1 MDVHTPPTNPNLK
14 RPRRTLNRLA
24 AAFLALGIGGLAQ
37 TAFNKGS
44 LWDGALLYLLSII
57 IFVLSTGRDRDRQ
70 KPVML
75 PPYRG
80 LFMSLG
86 LSAGWRLQA
95 GVWLLAASVATSFG
109 GWFFFDDADRLAL
122 AWQLYGVSLA
132 LFLVGVLFLTS
143 RYAGEQ
149 VGRWA
154 GVKKQVFSLSH
165 FLTFS
170 PAHLLVGIL
179 LLALALRLWNLGE
192 LPFGVWY
199 DEAEAGLQARR
210 WLAEA
215 TYKPAFYAPINISGL
230 LIFLYSLGLRFISD
244 SVFGLRLVSAFFGVG
259 GVLVAYL
266 FGRELEAGGKVGRW
280 AGEKKQVSSPAH
292 LHTGSPAHRHLF
304 PLTLAFFVAVMR
316 WDINFSRIA
325 MTGVDTPFFE
335 FLTLFFLTRL
345 LRRGGLRNA
354 AFAGLTLGFGLS
366 FYTAF
371 RLFVLALGVFA
382 ALGAIIWP
390 QWWQKRKSGAW
401 WGKLLARGLLLALA
415 VWIAL
420 MPVAQFAVRHPDA
433 YWLRVSTTSI
443 TTRRDDPNLGRALR
457 TSAFKHLAM
466 FHIAGDKNGRHNLPG
481 QPMLDPVMGV
491 LMMLGLGVALANIK
505 KPANLFFLILLPV
518 SLLGG
523 ILSLDFEA
531 PQSLRSIAVIPAVA
545 YFAAL
550 PIQRIGDEVR
560 RLKLSSFIL
569 HPSSFALFI
578 LLPSAFI
585 LFLNARLYFGQQA
598 NDFAVWNAFSTAESI
613 SGRKMAELGPGYD
626 FYLSPFL
633 ANHPSVKFLSPDI
646 PNHTVLSLPNALP
659 VHSNAA
665 RPATIFIHPDDGRVY
680 EDAQRLYP
688 GAAFETAAIRP
699 NEPPTVHIVTLTQA
713 DIASVQGV
721 DLRYWAGSKIHP
733 EQVPI
738 RGLRVSNISVDWASS
753 PIEPPFTAEWEGILY
768 AGQYGAYQFILDTP
782 GEAILELDGTEVFS
796 GTGQQLANLEL
807 ARGNHTLHLLAT
819 ARNAQGQLQLRW
831 QPPGQ
836 AEEVIPARAFYH
848 NPVTNN
854 GLLGKYYPNPNWQEP
869 PAFTQIDALLDIYFH
884 LTPLPRPYSV
894 EWVGQLEAPVAGL
907 YNLTLRAVS
916 GAQLFLDGNP
926 LLTTI
931 APNQS
936 VETAVSLLAGLHN
949 IKVRFLDAQDR
960 SRIHLYWIPPGG
972 VFEAIPGKYLWPPMG
987 AAWQPD
993 AVAAPS
999 PPKFEVRPLSL
1010 RHLATLSDGLIE
1022 PRDIAVD
1029 LRGRVYVAD
1038 TGLRGVAVFSDSQK
1052 VDVWTETL
1060 DGPFEEPL
1068 ALVVDQDDFVWALD
1082 STRQWVYRFDSDG
1095 NPVDKLGGPEATFYH
1110 PRGLALLNRPG
1121 GGQMLAV
1128 VNTGVGQLNL
1138 YALDGASLGVV
1149 GSFGDGPGQLNE
1161 PVDLIQ
1167 DEFGFYYI
1175 TEGYNVK
1182 RWQRLDAYGKFLAS
1196 WGAPDAP
1203 AAFDGMHLA
1212 WAPDG
1217 SVLMTNSLAGQL
1229 RRYSPVDGTLL
1240 DSWPAV
1246 DSLRFQQPV
1255 GIFMDAARKQL
1266 FVTDVGTGE
1275 VYLFGVDAG
1284 E

>member
-37 TAFNKGS
+37 TAFNKGN
-44 LWDGALLYLLSII
+44 LWDGALLYLAAIV
-57 IFVLSTGRDRDRQ
+57 IFTLAVGLDRRESSL
-70 KPVML
+70 L

-80 LFMSLG
+80 LFASLG

-122 AWQLYGVSLA
+122 AWWLYGFSLA
-132 LFLVGVLFLTS
+132 LFLVGVLFLT
-143 RYAGEQ
+143 RRHGEGER
-149 VGRWA
+149 GRGGEA
-154 GVKKQVFSLSH
+154 GVKRQGFPLSH

-179 LLALALRLWNLGE
+179 LLALVLRLWNLSD

-215 TYKPAFYAPINISGL
+215 AYKPAFYAPINISGL

-244 SVFGLRLVSAFFGVG
+244 SVLGLRLVSAFFGVG
-259 GVLVAYL
+259 GVLAAYL
-266 FGRELEAGGKVGRW
+266 FGRELEKAGGQAGRW

-292 LHTGSPAHRHLF
+292 LHTGSPAHLL
-304 PLTLAFFVAVMR
+304 PLSLAFFTAVMR

-325 MTGVDTPFFE
+325 MTGIDTPFFE

-345 LRRGGLRNA
+345 MRRGKLRDA

-371 RLFVLALGVFA
+371 RLFVLALGIFA
-382 ALGAIIWP
+382 LLGVIIWP
-390 QWWQKRKSGAW
+390 QWWEKRKSGAW
-401 WGKLLARGLLLALA
+401 WGKLLARGAMLALA
-415 VWIAL
+415 AWIAL
-420 MPVAQFAVRHPDA
+420 MPVAQFAARHPDA

-443 TTRRDDPNLGRALR
+443 TTRRDDPDLGHALR

-466 FHIAGDKNGRHNLPG
+466 FHIEGDKNGRHNLPG
-481 QPMLDPVMGV
+481 SPMLDPVMGV
-491 LMMLGLGVALANIK
+491 LMMLGLGLAIVNIK

-560 RLKLSSFIL
+560 RLKFSSFIL
-569 HPSSFALFI
+569 HPSSFAFFI

-585 LFLNARLYFGQQA
+585 LFLNARVYFGEQA

-633 ANHPSVKFLSPDI
+633 ANHPSVRFLSPDT
-646 PNHTVLSLPNALP
+646 PDHTILPLPNALP
-659 VHSNAA
+659 IHSDAT
-665 RPATIFIHPDDGRVY
+665 RPAAIFIHPDDGWVY
-680 EDAQRLYP
+680 EEAQRLYP

-713 DIASVQGV
+713 DIASVQGLA
-721 DLRYWAGSKIHP
+721 LRYWAGSEIHP
-733 EQVPI
+733 EQIPI

-753 PIEPPFTAEWEGILY
+753 PIEPPFVAEWEGILY
-768 AGQYGAYQFILDTP
+768 AEHYGPYRFSLDAP
-782 GEAILELDGTEVFS
+782 GEATLELDGTEVFS
-796 GTGQQLANLEL
+796 GTGKKSVDLEL
-807 ARGNHTLHLLAT
+807 ARGNHTLHLLVT
-819 ARNAQGQLQLRW
+819 ERRAQGQLQLRW

-836 AEEVIPARAFYH
+836 ADEVIPTRAFYH
-848 NPVTNN
+848 DPVTNN
-854 GLLGKYYPNPNWQEP
+854 GLLGRYYPNPNWQEP
-869 PAFTQIDALLDIYFH
+869 PAFTQIDAFLDIYFH

-894 EWVGQLEAPVAGL
+894 EWSGQLEVPAAGIYSL
-907 YNLTLRAVS
+907 GLRAVS
-916 GAQLFLDGNP
+916 GAQLFLDDKA
-926 LLTTI
+926 LLATET
-931 APNQS
+931 PNQYT
-936 VETAVSLLAGLHN
+936 ETAVSLLAGLHN

-960 SRIHLYWIPPGG
+960 SRIQLYWTPPG
-972 VFEAIPGKYLWPPMG
+972 VDAPEPIPGKYLWPPMG
-987 AAWQPD
+987 AAWQPGA
-993 AVAAPS
+993 AVAPS
-999 PPKFEVRPLSL
+999 PPKLEMHSLSL
-1010 RHLATLSDGLIE
+1010 HHLATLSDGLIE

-1029 LRGRVYVAD
+1029 SRGRVYVAD
-1038 TGLRGVAVFSDSQK
+1038 TGVRGVVVFSDSQK
-1052 VDVWTETL
+1052 INVWTENL

-1068 ALVVDQDDFVWALD
+1068 ALLVDQDDFVWVLD
-1082 STRQWVYRFDSDG
+1082 STRQWVYRFDNDG
-1095 NPVDKLGGPEATFYH
+1095 NPVDKLGGPEATLYH
-1110 PRGLALLNRPG
+1110 PRGLALLNRPE
-1121 GGQMLAV
+1121 GGQMLAI

-1167 DEFGFYYI
+1167 DEFGSYYI
-1175 TEGYNVK
+1175 TEGHNVK
-1182 RWQRLDAYGKFLAS
+1182 RWQRLDPYGKFLAS
-1196 WGAPDAP
+1196 WGVPDAP
-1203 AAFDGMHLA
+1203 AAFDGMHLSR
-1212 WAPDG
+1212 APDG

-1229 RRYSPVDGTLL
+1229 RRYSPADGTLL

-1266 FVTDVGTGE
+1266 FVSDVGSGE